1 MHHAASPAGSHLP
14 IASKRRFAALLLAGV
29 ALSAF
34 NHSALAQETPLRGSL
49 QEAAPPPVPYQP
61 ASAGAVP
68 DADTPDNGG
77 YAVSVDENTLQG
89 LPIEPEGLP
98 GAPQA
103 EENTNRRPAR
113 ADDEAQ
119 PTNLRTGPVG
129 GEDMGDT
136 GRIARDNQR
145 EPPIDGHPR
154 TRTEADPFDPE
165 GIRAGSF
172 ILRPSI
178 EQGIRATSNADNSSD
193 GKSAILSETALQLG
207 VRSDWSRH
215 QATIDASGNIVKTL
229 SGQKVDEPRIDIESG
244 LRLDLNDATKVN
256 IGAGYHLRRES
267 ASNPSGI
274 VGALKRPI
282 VQTLNGSLGVERDV
296 GVFFGAA
303 TARVE
308 RSVYGDA
315 EISGGGKVTQKDRD
329 ANLVTL
335 TLRGGYE
342 ISEAIKPFAEI
353 EAGKRIYDQKRD
365 DNGYE
370 RDATRLG
377 LRVGSIV
384 DMGEKLNG
392 EFSVGYLRENIEDE
406 RLKDIGGLWVNAAMN
421 WSPERGTD
429 VRISGQT
436 IVDGGTAPGDSGN
449 ILYLANIDV
458 KRLIRANLTFETG
471 LDLTLRDNR
480 DGTSLDYGL
489 GAEIGATYWF
499 NRFVGVNGRLRHEF
513 MKSDVSW
520 REYTANSVYVGVKV
534 QR

>member
-1 MHHAASPAGSHLP
+1 M
-14 IASKRRFAALLLAGV
+14 
-29 ALSAF
+29 
-34 NHSALAQETPLRGSL
+34 
-49 QEAAPPPVPYQP
+49 
-61 ASAGAVP
+61 P
-68 DADTPDNGG
+68 DDDAPDNGG

-89 LPIEPEGLP
+89 LPIEPQGLP
-98 GAPQA
+98 GSPQT
-103 EENTNRRPAR
+103 EENTNRRPTP
-113 ADDEAQ
+113 ADDQSA
-119 PTNLRTGPVG
+119 PIDLRTGPLS
-129 GEDMGDT
+129 EDLDDT
-136 GRIARDNQR
+136 GRVARDNQR

-154 TRTEADPFDPE
+154 TRTEADPFAPL
-165 GIRAGSF
+165 GIRARSF

-178 EQGIRATSNADNSSD
+178 EQGIRATSNADTSSD
-193 GKSAILSETALQLG
+193 GRSAILSETTLRLG
-207 VRSDWSRH
+207 AQSDWSRH
-215 QATIDASGNIVKTL
+215 QATLDASGNIVKTL

-267 ASNPSGI
+267 ASNPSGVI
-274 VGALKRPI
+274 GALKRPI
-282 VQTLNGSLGVERDV
+282 VQTLNGSLGVERDM

-315 EISGGGKVTQKDRD
+315 ELSGGGKVTQKDRD
-329 ANLVTL
+329 ANLVTV

-353 EAGKRIYDQKRD
+353 EAGRRIYDQKHD
-365 DNGYE
+365 SNGYE

-499 NRFVGVNGRLRHEF
+499 NRFVGINGRLRHEF